1 MRAPAGA
8 QQTPGRPSVPR
19 TAPRRVAPGCGIVPR
34 RRLLRGEARMRD
46 SVDRLTVLGF
56 LIVATTLEAF
66 GDAIVRMGLTQHS
79 GVQRASLFFAGAVLL
94 FGYGLSLNLA
104 PIEFGRVVGLYI
116 ATLFVVWQ
124 IVNFVAFRTLPSVPI
139 LLGGALIIAGGSI
152 VTFWQR

>member
-1 MRAPAGA
+1 M
-8 QQTPGRPSVPR
+8 
-19 TAPRRVAPGCGIVPR
+19 
-34 RRLLRGEARMRD
+34 D
-46 SVDRLTVLGF
+46 KLTVLGF

-79 GVQRASLFFAGAVLL
+79 GVPRASLFFAGAVLL

-124 IVNFVAFRTLPSVPI
+124 IVNFVAFRSLPSVPI